1 MSAYPTPMSER
12 DLAGYGRTPP
22 RAAWPNDARVAVSL
36 VLNYEEGAER
46 TPLNGDPESETYLTE
61 IAGTPKPTRD
71 LITESIY
78 EFGSR
83 VGVWRI
89 LDAFEEAGRVGTL
102 FACGQAIEMTPEP
115 ARHAAAQGH
124 EICSH
129 GYRWFDYE
137 GVAEEVERD
146 HLERTIRAI
155 EMAAGRR
162 PVGWY
167 TGRMS
172 ANTRRL
178 VVEEGG
184 FLYDSDD
191 YSDELPYWTR
201 VADRD
206 HLVVPYTLDANDARF
221 ATPNGFRT
229 ADDFATY
236 LIDTFETLYREGAT
250 TPRIM
255 NVGLHCRLVGRPG
268 RIDGLR
274 RFLAHLDGRDDIWV
288 CRRED
293 IARYWWEHHPP
304 R

>member
-1 MSAYPTPMSER
+1 MTER
-12 DLAGYGRTPP
+12 ALAGYGRTPP
-22 RAAWPNDARVAVSL
+22 HAAWPGDARVAVSL

-46 TPLNGDPESETYLTE
+46 TLLNGDAESETYLTE

-83 VGVWRI
+83 VGAWRI
-89 LDAFEEAGRVGTL
+89 LDAFEETGRPCTV
-102 FACGQAIEMTPEP
+102 FACGQAVEMTPDP
-115 ARHAAAQGH
+115 VRHAAAQGH

-129 GYRWFDYE
+129 GYRWFDYADVSE
-137 GVAEEVERD
+137 DVERD
-146 HLERTIRAI
+146 HLHRTIRAI
-155 EMAAGRR
+155 EQAAGRR

-172 ANTRRL
+172 ENTRRL

-191 YSDELPYWTR
+191 YSDELPYWTHI
-201 VADRD
+201 ADRD
-206 HLVVPYTLDANDARF
+206 HLVIPYTLDANDARF

-274 RFLAHLDGRDDIWV
+274 RFLAHLEGRDGVWV

-293 IARYWWEHHPP
+293 IARHWQEQHPP

>member
-1 MSAYPTPMSER
+1 MPDRPR

-22 RAAWPNDARVAVSL
+22 KANWPDDARVAVSF

-46 TPLNGDPESETYLTE
+46 TPLNGDAVSETYLGE
-61 IAGTPKPTRD
+61 IMGDPKPTRD
-71 LITESIY
+71 WNTESIY
-78 EFGSR
+78 EFGTR

-89 LDAFEEAGRVGTL
+89 LDAFGEQGLPLTM
-102 FACGQAIEMTPEP
+102 FACGQAAELTPDP
-115 ARHAAAQGH
+115 VRAAAEAGH

-129 GYRWFDYE
+129 GYRWFDYAGMPE
-137 GVAEEVERD
+137 DEERD
-146 HLERTIRAI
+146 HIRRTIAAL
-155 EMAAGRR
+155 EAAGGER

-167 TGRMS
+167 TGRVS
-172 ANTRRL
+172 DNTRRL

-206 HLVVPYTLDANDARF
+206 HLVLPYTLDANDARF

-229 ADDFATY
+229 AADFATY
-236 LIDTFETLYREGAT
+236 VCDAFDALYREGAR
-250 TPRIM
+250 TPRIL
-255 NVGLHCRLVGRPG
+255 NVGLHCRLIGRPG

-274 RFLAHLDGRDDIWV
+274 RVLDHVARHDGVWV
-288 CRRED
+288 TRRAD
-293 IARYWWEHHPP
+293 IARHWIAEHPP
-304 R
+304 A